1 MPDQLLRIGQL
12 AAQAGVSP
20 RTVDYY
26 TGLGL
31 LTPTARTEGNFR
43 LYSPDAV
50 DRITMIRGL
59 EEYGLG
65 LDGIAAALGA
75 PAVDLPAALERLDQV
90 LTALRSVV
98 EAVTPDSQQLFA
110 AVIARAHG
118 MLLTALELAAGPQT
132 QAARPT
138 GRFPTSRSSQPLQPA
153 TTSGRS
159 GR

>member
-1 MPDQLLRIGQL
+1 MRRVFPLPDQLLRIGQL

-59 EEYGLG
+59 EEHGLG
-65 LDGIAAALGA
+65 LDDIAAALGA
-75 PAVDLPAALERLDQV
+75 PTVDLPAALERLDQA
-90 LTALRSVV
+90 LTALRSLV
-98 EAVTPDSQQLFA
+98 EAVTPEGQQLFA
-110 AVIARAHG
+110 AVVTRAHG
-118 MLLTALELAAGPQT
+118 LLLTAVELATGPT
-132 QAARPT
+132 VSASTTDLPSIPSRPIQ
-138 GRFPTSRSSQPLQPA
+138 RYL
-153 TTSGRS
+153 
-159 GR
+159 